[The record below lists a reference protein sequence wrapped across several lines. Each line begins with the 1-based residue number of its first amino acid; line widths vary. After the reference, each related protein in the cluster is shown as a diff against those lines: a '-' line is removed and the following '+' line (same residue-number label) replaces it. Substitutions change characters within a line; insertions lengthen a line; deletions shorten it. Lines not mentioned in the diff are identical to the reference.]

1 MSKGSEYADNG
12 EDRITEGRSGQHIE
26 QAEPARDTVPAA
38 ATTEQEEREFR
49 AGHRADRMPTA
60 EEEAAAEAHGP
71 LDPEVSASASEAAKR
86 GANVKGEGEIS

>member
-1 MSKGSEYADNG
+1 MSNASEHLEKVEGGA
-12 EDRITEGRSGQHIE
+12 TEGRASQRIE

-38 ATTEQEEREFR
+38 ATTEEEERESR
-49 AGHRADRMPTA
+49 AGHEADRMPTP

-71 LDPEVSASASEAAKR
+71 LDPEVSAQARAAAER